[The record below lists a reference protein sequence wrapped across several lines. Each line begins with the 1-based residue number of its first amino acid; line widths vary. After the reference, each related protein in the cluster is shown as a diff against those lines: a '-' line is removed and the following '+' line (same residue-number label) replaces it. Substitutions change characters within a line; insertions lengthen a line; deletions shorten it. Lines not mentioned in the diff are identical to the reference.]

1 MCFLKFVLF
10 GLFVFFGLL
19 TMVIV
24 DGALTF
30 WWPDVFPPYD
40 EPGDCECDNISS
52 YGLFYALM
60 GRWAIIVPI
69 ATFLLSGLCFSNVLR
84 GRQD

>member
-40 EPGDCECDNISS
+40 EPGDCECDNIIDT
-52 YGLFYALM
+52 AK
-60 GRWAIIVPI
+60 I
-69 ATFLLSGLCFSNVLR
+69 
-84 GRQD
+84 